1 MNGRDIPGF
10 YYDPD
15 KKKYFK
21 IQSSHLVPS
30 GAKYSRSS
38 VTQVKASEQREIKRA
53 AEATVR
59 KETTVQRSKV
69 LQHATTAGVGLQREI
84 SSRLGMRKR
93 GIAEARSAAY
103 ALEMELEWERNWVRL
118 TGKDVISTFAYDSV
132 TGDIIVGE

>member
-10 YYDPD
+10 YYDPE
-15 KKKYFK
+15 KQKYFK

-30 GAKYSRSS
+30 GAKYSRSN
-38 VTQVKASEQREIKRA
+38 VTQVQASEQREAKRTT
-53 AEATVR
+53 EAIIR
-59 KETTVQRSKV
+59 RETTVQRSKV
-69 LQHATTAGVGLQREI
+69 LQHATTAGVDLQREI
-84 SSRLGMRKR
+84 SNGLGMRKR

-118 TGKDVISTFAYDSV
+118 TGKDVISTFAYDWV